1 MCKIFCFSECPAT
14 SLLGPGAGAIYL
26 LKDGEGYRG
35 RAWSVFVP
43 GPCAVPAPIPSTSP
57 LERLQRDV
65 GQDLGKGEV
74 EGRKKISWVW
84 SDGDWDKAGVFS
96 LRLGLYPWAASRAQG
111 LGWAKQQEEK

>member
-1 MCKIFCFSECPAT
+1 MQDF
-14 SLLGPGAGAIYL
+14 LLFGVS
-26 LKDGEGYRG
+26 GYQP
-35 RAWSVFVP
+35 AWSGGQGHLSFEGWRGVQRQGLECLCP
-43 GPCAVPAPIPSTSP
+43 QPLCCPCSHPSTSP
-57 LERLQRDV
+57 LECLQRDV

-111 LGWAKQQEEK
+111 LGWAEQQEEK